1 MTGAAEELSP
11 IFTLWQSTTN
21 PRGQRLVA
29 SWEDW
34 FARPEFTDPPRNV
47 TNKASLRGWSPAF
60 FDGDRRSKAHVQGV
74 TAICLD
80 YEAHGDH
87 PGTSIEEALG
97 LWRDCFGLLHTSYSH
112 RPESPRFRIV
122 LPLTR
127 LVTSEEFEL
136 GWASVAQRC
145 REAGHSIDLKTS
157 DASRLWFFPGTPP
170 GGEYICIPM
179 TGRLLDADEICRAI
193 EEPVLAPAPP
203 PAPASSPQPRSRSS
217 NVERYVQ
224 RALEKACDVL
234 ARSPAGDRNNDLA
247 RESYAL
253 GGLLH
258 LGVLGEREVIDAFLA
273 VTRGQRWT
281 DEPRTRG
288 TIQRQLRAGA
298 SRPRSVPELRVV
310 KVSGSRDTWS
320 LPSTS
325 PGGHGPEAP
334 EAAAGSGGGG
344 EGGGARRASSPAA
357 PKPPREDKG
366 VSLVKML
373 DELTFFRSPTG
384 RLFMAFEGEALACES
399 SRYAEVVAGLFWER
413 FQAVLNKTAIDDA
426 TRIRASRKLQ
436 VRPAAVRLQGSAD
449 RLLLDLGK
457 GGTWQVTAEGDQ
469 VGPTDDPIPWFRPS
483 GSASMPIPQMAI
495 NDEESAQ
502 VLSELR
508 GLLDIADDGSWAAIV
523 AWLFACL
530 RPVGPYPL
538 LILRGEKGS
547 GKSTLAKSL
556 RRLVDPRKPELKTLP
571 PKGNEAL
578 RTLAISAEHA
588 HVLVFDNL
596 SSLDG
601 DLSDALCR
609 MATGDGFEVRK
620 LHTGRDLDVFES
632 CRPMLLTSITDAA
645 TRADLLDRSL
655 LVRLPARER
664 RMDDDQLE
672 AALAALAPRVLG
684 ALLWAAHRAMVAG
697 STTDVP
703 GSIRMRAP
711 ARWAAA
717 AESAL
722 GLPPGAVAAAYLASR
737 EESEAFEAEDPF
749 LSALFSYLEEKGGEG
764 FVWKTTAEQLLKALT
779 AHAYPSDQRERP
791 PSGWPQSGRG
801 ARARLDRSAAALRA
815 GGVAVTYSQEGHAKT
830 RTITLT
836 RQPSATAGTDR
847 PQENAEKRA
856 ETDGADDADG

>member
-1 MTGAAEELSP
+1 MAAAELLP
-11 IFTLWQSTTN
+11 IFTLWQGTTN
-21 PRGQRLVA
+21 PRGQRVMA

-34 FARPEFTDPPRNV
+34 FARPEFTNPPRNV
-47 TNKASLRGWSPAF
+47 TNKATLRAWSPAF
-60 FDGDRRSKAHVQGV
+60 FDGDRRNKAHVQGV

-97 LWRDCFGLLHTSYSH
+97 LWKGYFGLLHTTYSH
-112 RPESPRFRIV
+112 RPGSPRFRVI
-122 LPLTR
+122 LPLNRPITA
-127 LVTSEEFEL
+127 EEQEY
-136 GWASVAQRC
+136 GWASVARRC
-145 REAGHSIDLKTS
+145 EEAGHSIDVKTS

-170 GGEYICIPM
+170 GGEYIRIALD
-179 TGRLLDADEICRAI
+179 GELLDADEICRAI
-193 EEPVLAPAPP
+193 EEPIVAPPP
-203 PAPASSPQPRSRSS
+203 PAPASSPQLRSRGS

-224 RALEKACDVL
+224 RALEKACDTL

-258 LGVLGEREVIDAFLA
+258 LGVLGEREVIDAFLGVA
-273 VTRGQRWT
+273 RAQRWT

-298 SRPRSVPELRVV
+298 SRPRSVPDLRIVE
-310 KVSGSRDTWS
+310 SAGSRDVWS
-320 LPSTS
+320 LP
-325 PGGHGPEAP
+325 PQPHGAQAP
-334 EAAAGSGGGG
+334 EAAAGGGGSG
-344 EGGGARRASSPAA
+344 DGGGARRAAATPA

-366 VSLVKML
+366 VALVKML
-373 DELTFFRSPTG
+373 DELVFFRSPTG

-399 SRYAEVVAGLFWER
+399 TRYTEVIAGLFWGR
-413 FQAVLNKTAIDDA
+413 FQVVLNKSSIEDA
-426 TRIRASRKLQ
+426 TRIRASRNLE

-449 RLLLDLGK
+449 RLLLDLGQ

-469 VGPTDDPIPWFRPS
+469 VGPVDDPIPWFRPS
-483 GSASMPIPQMAI
+483 GSSSMPAPQIAAS
-495 NDEESAQ
+495 DEESAQ
-502 VLSELR
+502 VLAELR
-508 GLLDIADDGSWAAIV
+508 ELLDIADDGSWAAIL

-547 GKSTLAKSL
+547 GKSTLARAL

-609 MATGDGFEVRK
+609 LSTGDGFEVRK
-620 LHTGRDLDVFES
+620 MYAGRDLDVFES

-655 LVRLPARER
+655 LVRLPARQR

-697 STTDVP
+697 PTTDVP

-722 GLPPGAVAAAYLASR
+722 GLPPGAVVAAYLTSR

-749 LSALFSYLEEKGGEG
+749 LTALFGYLEDKGGEG
-764 FVWKTTAEQLLKALT
+764 FAWKTTAEQLLKTLT
-779 AHAYPSDQRERP
+779 GHAYPSDQRERP

-815 GGVAVTYSQEGHAKT
+815 GGVVVSYTQEGHAKT

-836 RQPSATAGTDR
+836 RQSSATAGTDR
-847 PQENAEKRA
+847 PQENAGNQAKP
-856 ETDGADDADG
+856 DGADDADG